1 VSQVSAVKAA
11 FAMKAI
17 EVPTAKLLASRALK
31 PSLKSTTRYRM
42 IAASVAEVGIVEPLV
57 VFPQRGK
64 EGNYVVLDGHVRLE
78 ILREMNRD
86 KVTCIV
92 STDDENCTYNH
103 KISRLAPIQENKMI
117 LKAIDAGVS
126 EERIA
131 KALNVSP
138 RTIRESRTKLA
149 DIAPEAL
156 DRLKDKPITDLALRI
171 LKKVKPFRQIE
182 MADLMNLSRTY
193 TTPYAKSLLATT
205 PSDQLLAA
213 PKNTKK
219 PEDIAKLELEMRAI
233 EQEFVVLDET
243 YSSNMLNLQ
252 LARVYLKSLLANAR
266 IAKYLG
272 QKQSE
277 LLAQLRGV
285 VDASSLEA

>member
-1 VSQVSAVKAA
+1 MSAVKAA
-11 FAMKAI
+11 FSMKAI
-17 EVPTAKLLASRALK
+17 EVPTAKLLPSRTLK
-31 PSLKSTTRYRM
+31 QSLKTTTRYKM

-64 EGNYVVLDGHVRLE
+64 DGNYVVLDGHVRLE
-78 ILREMNRD
+78 ILRDMQRE

-103 KISRLAPIQENKMI
+103 RISRLAPIQENKMI

-138 RTIRESRTKLA
+138 RTIKESRTKLA
-149 DIAPEAL
+149 DIVPDAL
-156 DRLKDKPITDLALRI
+156 DRLKDKPVTDHALRI

-182 MADLMNLSRTY
+182 MADLMNLARSY
-193 TTPYAKSLLATT
+193 TGPYAKSLLATT
-205 PSDQLLAA
+205 PTDQLIAA
-213 PKNTKK
+213 PKQNNK

-252 LARVYLKSLLANAR
+252 LARGYLKTLLANAR
-266 IAKYLG
+266 VAKYLG
-272 QKQSE
+272 QKHGE
-277 LLAQLRGV
+277 LLGQLKGV
-285 VDASSLEA
+285 VEASSLEA